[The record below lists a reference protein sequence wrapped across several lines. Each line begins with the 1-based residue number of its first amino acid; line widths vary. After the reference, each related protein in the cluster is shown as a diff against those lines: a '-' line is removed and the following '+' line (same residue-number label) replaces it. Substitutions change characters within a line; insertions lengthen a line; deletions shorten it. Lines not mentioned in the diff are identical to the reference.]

1 MGNGINLK
9 IYKIYFQTTKSVFSM
24 RIFLIV
30 FILLWGIQSFS
41 KADNISEFEIE
52 GMSIGNSALDFFSKV
67 KINKSQQNY
76 YNDDEFIPVYIKNNS
91 FKDYEGVQF
100 HYKKKD
106 KKYKFVALEGVLF
119 LGKKKA
125 NCYNKQDE
133 IFNDLKEIFP
143 AAKIDEYEGKH
154 AQDKSGKSTFRTIE
168 FFLKDGSITIDCYF
182 WDKEMG
188 YTNNLRVSIL
198 KKSFLDWVDN
208 KAYN

>member
-1 MGNGINLK
+1 
-9 IYKIYFQTTKSVFSM
+9 M

-100 HYKKKD
+100 HYK
-106 KKYKFVALEGVLF
+106 
-119 LGKKKA
+119 
-125 NCYNKQDE
+125 
-133 IFNDLKEIFP
+133 
-143 AAKIDEYEGKH
+143 
-154 AQDKSGKSTFRTIE
+154 
-168 FFLKDGSITIDCYF
+168 
-182 WDKEMG
+182 
-188 YTNNLRVSIL
+188 
-198 KKSFLDWVDN
+198 
-208 KAYN
+208 